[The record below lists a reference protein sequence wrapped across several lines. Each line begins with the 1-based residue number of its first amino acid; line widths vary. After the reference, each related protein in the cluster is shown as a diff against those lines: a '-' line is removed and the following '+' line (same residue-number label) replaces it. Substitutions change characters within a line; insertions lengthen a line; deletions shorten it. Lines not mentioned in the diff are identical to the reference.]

1 MDKYLYDLN
10 KELCKRLSNR
20 KRRSV
25 MADYHEYCLDMKKEG
40 KTEQEICNLLGSP
53 AAVAKAVADDM
64 RVFGRLNPYIIVRVF
79 LVMVVLLLMF
89 SQYYSSLRTGE
100 AIMMNEFILFPS
112 ILLEI
117 AAIDYILYS
126 RFAFVIDNV
135 SALLK
140 ALPFLEAFVVGM
152 LISIWFVNRYLRNV
166 VAIDTSFLLA
176 LEPFA
181 FALISSFI
189 VVLIRKKYVK
199 VIANECTA

>member
-1 MDKYLYDLN
+1 
-10 KELCKRLSNR
+10 
-20 KRRSV
+20 
-25 MADYHEYCLDMKKEG
+25 
-40 KTEQEICNLLGSP
+40 
-53 AAVAKAVADDM
+53 
-64 RVFGRLNPYIIVRVF
+64 
-79 LVMVVLLLMF
+79 
-89 SQYYSSLRTGE
+89 
-100 AIMMNEFILFPS
+100 MMNEFILFPS